1 MTENIQSMLDRLAEL
16 RAAPDAIRL
25 QKQALIDTVL
35 TDEIRSKLAEIDA
48 EFSEPLQVAE
58 AAAAALE
65 TEIKNAVILHGATI
79 KGSALM
85 AVWNKPRVTWDTAKL
100 DGLMLAFPQ
109 LEGARK
115 VGEPSITIR
124 KV

>member
-1 MTENIQSMLDRLAEL
+1 MESVHSMLDRLAEL

-35 TDEIRSKLAEIDA
+35 TDEIRAKLAEIDA
-48 EFSEPLQVAE
+48 EFAEPLQVAE
-58 AAAAALE
+58 TAAAALE
-65 TEIKNAVILHGATI
+65 AEIKNAVIFQGATV

-85 AVWNKPRVTWDTAKL
+85 AVWNKPRVTWDTSKL

-109 LEGARK
+109 LAGARK
-115 VGEPSITIR
+115 EGEPSVTIR
-124 KV
+124 KA

>member
-1 MTENIQSMLDRLAEL
+1 MLDRLAEL

-35 TDEIRSKLAEIDA
+35 TDEIRAKLAEIEA
-48 EFSEPLQVAE
+48 EFAEPLQVAE
-58 AAAAALE
+58 ASAAALE
-65 TEIKNAVILHGATI
+65 AEIKNAVIFQGATV

-85 AVWNKPRVTWDTAKL
+85 AVWNKPRVTWDNSKL

-109 LEGARK
+109 LAGARK
-115 VGEPSITIR
+115 EGDPSVTIR